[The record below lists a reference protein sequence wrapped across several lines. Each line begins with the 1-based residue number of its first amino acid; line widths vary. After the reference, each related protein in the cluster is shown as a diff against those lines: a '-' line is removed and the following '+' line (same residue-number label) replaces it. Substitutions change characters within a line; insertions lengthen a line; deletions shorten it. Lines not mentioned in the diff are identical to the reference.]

1 MWIIETVNLSRVFIN
16 KKTKKR
22 VETLKDIS
30 LKIQGGQIFGILGR
44 NGAGKTTLI
53 RILTTLLLPTSGYA
67 YVLGHNVENEYYKI
81 RPYINLVSGGE
92 NPGYGILNVKENLF
106 FFSQLYGLPK
116 KLAKE
121 KINKYIKEFGLE
133 ERAYNLVNTLST
145 GEKQRMQLIRGLL
158 NDPEILF
165 LDEPTVGLDV
175 ESARFIR
182 QFIKNWVKE
191 TGKTV
196 ILTTHYLAEAEELCN
211 LIAIID
217 LGRILALDTPSGLKA
232 LGSNEILYEIETTP
246 FPLESLKN
254 IKGISIIQDKYLDGK
269 ISFKISLENESLISN
284 IINKISEFN
293 SNIIYLRKKEISLE
307 DAFINIVGKPI
318 EDDSKETNT

>member
-92 NPGYGILNVKENLF
+92 NPGYGILNVKENIF

>member
-1 MWIIETVNLSRVFIN
+1 MLAIETINLSRVFIN

-22 VETLKDIS
+22 VEALKNIS
-30 LKIQGGQIFGILGR
+30 LQIQSGQIFGLLGR

-53 RILTTLLLPTSGYA
+53 RILTTLLLPTSGSA
-67 YVLGHNVENEYYKI
+67 YVLGYNVENEYYKI

-106 FFSQLYGLPK
+106 FFSQLYGVPR

-121 KINKYIKEFGLE
+121 KIEKYIKEFGLE
-133 ERAYNLVNTLST
+133 DRAYHLVNTLST

-182 QFIKNWVKE
+182 QFIKKWVEE

-217 LGRILALDTPSGLKA
+217 LGKIMALDTPSGLKA
-232 LGSNEILYEIETTP
+232 MGSNEILYEIETTP
-246 FPLESLKN
+246 FPLESLRT
-254 IKGISIIQDKYLDGK
+254 IKGVSIIQDKYLDGK
-269 ISFKISLENESLISN
+269 ISFKISLEKESLISN
-284 IINKISEFN
+284 IINKISEYN

-307 DAFINIVGKPI
+307 DAFINIVGRPI
-318 EDDSKETNT
+318 EDES